1 MNERKLTKSEL
12 KKREDIIMNM
22 KGNKRDLVKKYG
34 KDAES
39 VMYGRATN
47 MAKKQSE
54 GMNSDKLREMIKD
67 SLKNPKSADLNKDGK
82 LSDYEEK
89 RGAAIEKNL
98 DESSSS
104 EEKRMAQMAIKK
116 FAKYRGVSEEE
127 ARQDLIRAAKELGDL
142 SEGIEDVIDPAEYG
156 DIGDAYLKGFD
167 KPHSLDLDQLEKLGR
182 KIVKQLYKGDFKAA
196 KAKFLSEDLNIGLA
210 DLEERGYE
218 AGEKAAYTYGTLLGK
233 LKNRP
238 DKLAYNKG
246 FMQGV
251 KDELGSSLSEDL
263 SEDLDLG
270 HQDNEPHMLKAD
282 LYRIGKYAM
291 DLYKMMDSFEGEGE
305 VDLPHWWQSKIS
317 NAKSAIVGAKH
328 YLDFEIK
335 EPAIDAVVDRMDDI
349 APEME
354 VDVVDDIEIEEDLF
368 TPNEIGDEAIDHE
381 SASGAF
387 EGVAKKLAKIIKEN
401 DILKEFTDND
411 FSGNALIAQTKL
423 PERDELAIYDD
434 FFPEGVAS
442 RSNAIAS
449 LQAHDKSGIKAR
461 MGRYAPMFVHV
472 QYHEFEDEMAGKY
485 RVHQTQYYN
494 SNFKDKD
501 PNFNPGVSKL
511 SLIKLD
517 PSGDRD
523 KEVDM
528 GSILVKTD
536 DYIRDLKNLNITK
549 RQS

>member
-1 MNERKLTKSEL
+1 
-12 KKREDIIMNM
+12 
-22 KGNKRDLVKKYG
+22 
-34 KDAES
+34 
-39 VMYGRATN
+39 
-47 MAKKQSE
+47 
-54 GMNSDKLREMIKD
+54 
-67 SLKNPKSADLNKDGK
+67 
-82 LSDYEEK
+82 
-89 RGAAIEKNL
+89 
-98 DESSSS
+98 
-104 EEKRMAQMAIKK
+104 MAQMAIKK